1 MRSNTTQRSYWVQFS
16 VGACALVLPPL
27 TLGAAFYSML
37 ASPDEG
43 AARPTPPISADP
55 QPAVQAARSIA
66 VAGKPALPEDRSSVS
81 ITGVRQEP
89 IGRSAQDP
97 AKEET
102 ARVSDSVPLQV
113 AVAPPA
119 RVNPPLRGDVDGA
132 PSATSDADLS
142 QSAPAEVSTA
152 LLPRVLFPPGQARP
166 QIAPARKPI
175 AEGPSAQAPL
185 AADGPPTGG
194 PQTASLTGPK
204 HGANLVGHGGVRA
217 GARNETPA
225 ARRNTHPQPQEAF
238 SLKNWLQQQLGIR
251 PHNTRG

>member
-1 MRSNTTQRSYWVQFS
+1 MRSNTTQRSYWAQFS

-55 QPAVQAARSIA
+55 QPAVQAAQSSA
-66 VAGKPALPEDRSSVS
+66 VAGKPAPLEDRSSVL
-81 ITGVRQEP
+81 ITGVRQGP
-89 IGRSAQDP
+89 VGRSAQDS

-119 RVNPPLRGDVDGA
+119 RVIPPLQGDVDRA
-132 PSATSDADLS
+132 PSATPDADLS
-142 QSAPAEVSTA
+142 QSAPADVSTA
-152 LLPRVLFPPGQARP
+152 LLPRAPLPSGQVRP

-175 AEGPSAQAPL
+175 AEGPPAQVPV
-185 AADGPPTGG
+185 AADKPPAGG
-194 PQTASLTGPK
+194 PQTASLTAPK

-225 ARRNTHPQPQEAF
+225 ARRNAHPQPQEAF